1 MRTVAEI
8 LEHKDLPNNIL
19 NPETLVIEAL
29 RMMRD
34 INLSY
39 VVVMKGEKFEGI
51 FSERNYARNVA
62 LEGKS
67 SATCPLSE
75 AMDIN
80 LIDVA
85 PWQSAEVCINL
96 ILQSKQRYLPVME
109 SGKFKGVITIHDILR
124 ESLLAKE
131 ALFDSAISDLLDHHE
146 NSGDIY

>member
-8 LEHKDLPNNIL
+8 LSHKEIPVNII
-19 NPETLVIEAL
+19 NPDALVIDAL
-29 RMMRD
+29 KMMRD
-34 INLSY
+34 SGLSY
-39 VVVMKGEKFEGI
+39 VVAMRGEKFEGI

-62 LEGKS
+62 LMGKS
-67 SATCPLSE
+67 SSNCPVKD

-109 SGKFKGVITIHDILR
+109 SGKFLGVITIHDILR

-131 ALFDSAISDLLDHHE
+131 ALFDSTISDLLDHHQS
-146 NSGDIY
+146 SGDIY